1 MDSIK
6 PESIHQKA
14 AKMITFD
21 PFSITLLQNV
31 PQKGIAL
38 PLKYQPLSMTWLI
51 WLFPMFF

>member
-1 MDSIK
+1 MDSVK
-6 PESIHQKA
+6 SESIHQKA
-14 AKMITFD
+14 AEMITFD

-51 WLFPMFF
+51 WLFPMFL